1 MLPHD
6 ESREALWALFL
17 GPTIW
22 AAHFLLSYG
31 TAAVWCAKAAGGDF
45 VAVRIAVALYTAAAL
60 ALIALSAH
68 RGFRRHRYGE
78 PAAPPHDADSDADR
92 HRFLGFASLLLC
104 GLAAVATLYGAMVVA
119 FIQSCR

>member
-1 MLPHD
+1 MQPHD

-31 TAAVWCAKAAGGDF
+31 TVAVWCAKAAGGDF
-45 VAVRIAVALYTAAAL
+45 VVVRIALAAYTAVAL
-60 ALIALSAH
+60 ALIGLSAH
-68 RGFRRHRYGE
+68 RSFRRHRYGE
-78 PAAPPHDADSDADR
+78 AAAPPHDADSDADR

-104 GLAAVATLYGAMVVA
+104 ALAAAATLYGAMVVA
-119 FIQSCR
+119 FIRSCR